1 MITEPD
7 YEYATNAAYIELS
20 YYNGCFPQIDIL
32 ELLSEAGDIALKSY
46 SQAARFLKCSHN
58 DFTYKIAQSEYGYS
72 VTDWKRGYHIIYF
85 NNFKDDRTVR
95 FTLAHELGH
104 IRLHHIEDN
113 DISDRE
119 ANCFARNLLCPIQLV
134 KEFGLSSVKEY
145 EECFNISEPC
155 AKAAFAHSVSDF
167 HYITPKNYQVVGD
180 KIYSYMTGY
189 SLAELYGY

>member
-1 MITEPD
+1 MAEPN
-7 YEYATNAAYIELS
+7 YELATNAAYIELS
-20 YYNGCFPQIDIL
+20 QYNGGFPEIDVYSLLYESGNIL
-32 ELLSEAGDIALKSY
+32 LKSY
-46 SQAARFLKCSHN
+46 DQAARYLNCTHN
-58 DFTYKIAQSEYGYS
+58 EFAYNIAQSEYGYTVS
-72 VTDWKRGYHIIYF
+72 DWKQSRHIVYF
-85 NNFKDDRTVR
+85 NNLKDERTIR

-134 KEFGLSSVKEY
+134 KEFGLSNVKEY

-155 AKAAFAHSVSDF
+155 AKAAFAHSVSDY
-167 HYITPKNYQVVGD
+167 HYITSRNYQVVGD

-189 SLAELYGY
+189 GLAELYGY